1 MSPVDAPPSRPVSP
15 WIVAPVSGAVAAAL
29 VIGVGWMLGWP
40 AIQPASAP
48 PAPQLSAAI
57 DGLTARVAGLE
68 PKVGKPVSDPA
79 AAARTEALEKTVAAL
94 RTELAAT
101 RAQGD
106 KLASAV
112 NEVKS
117 APRGDGTASP
127 DLSGIDER
135 IAKIESQ
142 MRTQSAEIA
151 QQGNKL
157 ADAKADAKPADDM
170 PLRRLVSAALL
181 DVRVRIGEPYP
192 AALAATKALAPN
204 PDVLK
209 PLDQF
214 AEKGVPNAN
223 RLSTELLALVP
234 KLQPAAQQNN
244 ATTTGTGIVE
254 RLQAGAA
261 KLVKIERTDTAGT
274 DRGAVVARITAAALR
289 NDFNEARR
297 ELKTLEP
304 DRSRRGAGL
313 ARTGRRARRR
323 AGRIPSIRGRRH
335 GCARQTGELRI
346 SMIRI
351 ILFLLLIALG
361 AAGAAWIAEQTGDV
375 VLSWGSVKLTT
386 KLPVFVLGLGIVI
399 VAAMMLWA
407 ILRGVWRMPARMRKS
422 RRERRQARGR
432 HAITQGLL
440 AIGHGD
446 STAARIHAEAARKHA
461 AHDPLALLLHAQS
474 AQLDGDREGAQR
486 AFRAMAER
494 EDTRLLGLRGL
505 FIEAQRAD
513 DPVAAVMV
521 AEEALRMSPSSSWA
535 SHAVLGFCC
544 AKGDWAGA
552 LKILDNNQ
560 SAGLIDKATYRRQR
574 GVLLTAR
581 ALELE
586 KVDRDLARESVM
598 EAVKLAPTLVPA
610 AVLASKFESEAHQTR
625 RSMRL
630 VETAW
635 LAQPH
640 PDLADAYSHVK
651 LGDSARQR
659 LVRVETLAAKMP
671 GHIEGALAIARAA
684 IDASEFAKAREA
696 LAPFIAAPTQRVA
709 LLMAEI
715 ERTEHGDSGRAR
727 AWTLRA
733 VRALHDPAWTAD
745 GYVSDRWRPVS
756 PVTGRLDAFQW
767 QTPVAALPSD
777 KGGAIESSPS
787 RKPCW
792 RPRAAPSC
800 SSRQRT

>member
-1 MSPVDAPPSRPVSP
+1 
-15 WIVAPVSGAVAAAL
+15 
-29 VIGVGWMLGWP
+29 
-40 AIQPASAP
+40 
-48 PAPQLSAAI
+48 
-57 DGLTARVAGLE
+57 
-68 PKVGKPVSDPA
+68 
-79 AAARTEALEKTVAAL
+79 
-94 RTELAAT
+94 
-101 RAQGD
+101 
-106 KLASAV
+106 
-112 NEVKS
+112 
-117 APRGDGTASP
+117 
-127 DLSGIDER
+127 
-135 IAKIESQ
+135 
-142 MRTQSAEIA
+142 
-151 QQGNKL
+151 
-157 ADAKADAKPADDM
+157 
-170 PLRRLVSAALL
+170 
-181 DVRVRIGEPYP
+181 
-192 AALAATKALAPN
+192 
-204 PDVLK
+204 
-209 PLDQF
+209 
-214 AEKGVPNAN
+214 
-223 RLSTELLALVP
+223 
-234 KLQPAAQQNN
+234 
-244 ATTTGTGIVE
+244 
-254 RLQAGAA
+254 
-261 KLVKIERTDTAGT
+261 
-274 DRGAVVARITAAALR
+274 
-289 NDFNEARR
+289 
-297 ELKTLEP
+297 
-304 DRSRRGAGL
+304 
-313 ARTGRRARRR
+313 
-323 AGRIPSIRGRRH
+323 
-335 GCARQTGELRI
+335 
-346 SMIRI
+346 MIRI

-375 VLSWGSVKLTT
+375 VLSWGGYRVQTT
-386 KLPVFVLGLGIVI
+386 LPVFVLALGVII
-399 VAAMMLWA
+399 VAAMMIWA
-407 ILRGVWRMPARMRKS
+407 VLRGLWRTPERIRRN

-446 STAARIHAEAARKHA
+446 ASAARMHADAARKHA

-521 AEEALRMSPSSSWA
+521 AEEALKLSPSSSWA

-560 SAGLIDKATYRRQR
+560 SAGLIDKAAYRRQR

-586 KVDRDLARESVM
+586 KIDRDLSRESVM

-610 AVLASKFESEAHQTR
+610 AVLASKFESEAHQVR

-640 PDLADAYSHVK
+640 PDLADAYAHVK

-659 LVRVETLAAKMP
+659 LVRVETLAAKTP

-696 LAPFIAAPTQRVA
+696 LAPFIAQPTQRVA
-709 LLMAEI
+709 LLMAEL

-777 KGGAIESSPS
+777 KGAAIESSPFEEAMLATPRRAVVIAPPEPVDEPATEPTAPVTSEPPAAQDNTPPPAATAGPAAVEPAAPEPS
-787 RKPCW
+787 RPEPAPAPPPAPPKPAE
-792 RPRAAPSC
+792 AAPSQPAPLFR
-800 SSRQRT
+800 SRRDIPKAVPAPIPAVIPLVRAPDDPGVDEDGAPDEFAEQIGPPKAQAGGWKGFLSRWGGS